1 MNTKDKIIIAAKDIF
16 HQKGYDGARMQEIA
30 DASGINKALLHYHFQ
45 SKEKLFHAV
54 LIGAV
59 SQMFPTIM
67 TLLNADKPLDEKIRN
82 VVDVYIDFISKN
94 PRLPIFVLQELN
106 SNPEFIFEK
115 LQAMN
120 QKPVVFLSQIDEA
133 VANNTIKPTKP
144 FHLIADIL
152 GLCIFP
158 FIAKPMLQFMSGMND
173 ADFKQFITERKA
185 HVTDMILNGLQ
196 LERTKN

>member
-1 MNTKDKIIIAAKDIF
+1 MKTKDKIIVAAKDIF
-16 HQKGYDGARMQEIA
+16 HQKGFDGARMQEIA
-30 DASGINKALLHYHFQ
+30 DACGINKALLHYHFQ

-54 LIGAV
+54 LLGAV

-67 TLLNADKPLDEKIRN
+67 TLLNADKPLEEKIES
-82 VVDVYIDFISKN
+82 VVAMYLDFISKN

-106 SNPEFIFEK
+106 SNPDFIFDK

-120 QKPVVFLSQIDEA
+120 QKPLVFIEQVEAA
-133 VANNTIKPTKP
+133 VANQTIIPTQP

-158 FIAKPMLQFMSGMND
+158 FIAKPMLQFMSGMNE
-173 ADFKQFITERKA
+173 ADFKQFISERKE
-185 HVTDMILNGLQ
+185 HVTQMILNGL
-196 LERTKN
+196 LIKSPNI

>member
-1 MNTKDKIIIAAKDIF
+1 MKTKDKIIIAAKDVF
-16 HQKGYDGARMQEIA
+16 HQKGYEGARMQEIA

-67 TLLNADKPLDEKIRN
+67 TLLNADKPLDEKIKN
-82 VVDVYIDFISKN
+82 VVEVYIDFISKN
-94 PRLPIFVLQELN
+94 PKLPIFVLQELN
-106 SNPEFIFEK
+106 SNPAFIFEK

-120 QKPVVFLSQIDEA
+120 QNPSVFIEQVEAA
-133 VANNTIKPTKP
+133 VANKTIIPTKP
-144 FHLIADIL
+144 FHLLADIL

-158 FIAKPMLQFMSGMND
+158 FISKPMLQFMSGMSEKE
-173 ADFKQFITERKA
+173 FTLFIAERKN
-185 HVTDMILNGLQ
+185 HVSKLLLNGLFI
-196 LERTKN
+196 ENINI